1 MTSADVTSRMMVNT
15 DYPAVLAL
23 WRSTEGVEIAEGDA
37 DAEIRRYLDRNP
49 GLSRVVICNQKVT
62 GAVLCGHDGRRGLI
76 YHLSVAKEWRGRGF
90 GQRLVNECLDGLR
103 RAEIKR
109 VLILVDKSNEAGRR
123 FWERQ
128 KFEEIEIATPMG
140 RDLE

>member
-1 MTSADVTSRMMVNT
+1 MTSTDVTSRTMVNT

-37 DAEIRRYLDRNP
+37 ETDIHRYLDRNP
-49 GLSRVVICNQKVT
+49 DLSRVILHHGKLA

-90 GQRLVNECLDGLR
+90 AQRLVNECLDGLR

-109 VLILVDKSNEAGRR
+109 VLILVDKTNDAGRK

-128 KFEEIEIATPMG
+128 KFEEIEIAMPMG